1 MTALLVGVLDV
12 VVHEAE
18 VVAELD
24 GRRARQCGAVGSG
37 QRLVGEEAEQRA
49 HPLSA
54 RSVRLV
60 EPEVI
65 AEHLVQGPG
74 VTVALGDDGA
84 HLRLDLREQV
94 AKLGPD
100 VHDESVPD
108 PVSRTRIYKTEA
120 IVLRSMDLGEADR
133 VLTVLTPRL
142 GKLRVVAKGV
152 RRPRSR
158 LGGGLEPFSDVH
170 LVLAVGRTFDVVTQ
184 TSLEDPHLGLRND
197 LHSTAAAWYLVELA
211 DRFCEGAAD
220 SHGAFVLLAQG
231 LAALDA
237 SPNEV
242 AREVV
247 ARWYELALLD
257 AMGFRPE
264 LARCL
269 ECGAEIGPEGNVFS
283 PVGGGVLG
291 PECAHAAHA
300 GARVAPD
307 ALKVMRHLQRSRL
320 TEVLRLQLPPSVQR
334 EVERHLHATISATLE
349 RELRSR
355 DFLAEVAAR
364 QAAAPI
370 LTSVAL
376 TD

>member
-1 MTALLVGVLDV
+1 M
-12 VVHEAE
+12 
-18 VVAELD
+18 
-24 GRRARQCGAVGSG
+24 
-37 QRLVGEEAEQRA
+37 
-49 HPLSA
+49 
-54 RSVRLV
+54 
-60 EPEVI
+60 
-65 AEHLVQGPG
+65 
-74 VTVALGDDGA
+74 
-84 HLRLDLREQV
+84 
-94 AKLGPD
+94 
-100 VHDESVPD
+100 
-108 PVSRTRIYKTEA
+108 SRTRIYKTEA
-120 IVLRSMDLGEADR
+120 IVLRSMGLGEADR

-184 TSLEDPHLGLRND
+184 ASLEDPHLGLRND

-237 SPNEV
+237 SPQEV

-247 ARWYELALLD
+247 ARWYELALLNV
-257 AMGFRPE
+257 MGFRPE
-264 LARCL
+264 LGRCL

-291 PECAHAAHA
+291 PECAHGAHG
-300 GARVAPD
+300 GARISPD

-320 TEVLRLQLPPSVQR
+320 TEVLRLRLPASVHR

-364 QAAAPI
+364 NAAAPI
-370 LTSVAL
+370 LTQ
-376 TD
+376 